1 LSETAANIL
10 RSARRYFKYDTCQ
23 AFRNRPAIAENLKQA
38 VKALV
43 SMLAWAMAAARL
55 GGRHRHDARGQV
67 FGTDNAQYGLL
78 MQFAYF
84 ASEIEHAELAL

>member
-1 LSETAANIL
+1 
-10 RSARRYFKYDTCQ
+10 
-23 AFRNRPAIAENLKQA
+23 
-38 VKALV
+38 
-43 SMLAWAMAAARL
+43 MLAWAMAAARL

-67 FGTDNAQYGLL
+67 FGTGNAQYGLL